1 VTERDVLGGDRIR
14 RYTRARMSW
23 AAEPGRADDAAGAPH
38 DLLLL
43 GPPGR
48 LLGLEALN
56 VRERRMP
63 PVPSEIVLRAEHRIV
78 TLGAVRLR
86 TDEELSRAW
95 GGRTDGR
102 LLVHRTV
109 AGRAW
114 LGPAT
119 ERGGRRTAGHRD
131 DRSFTPSSHDR
142 RADQPLHVARVRRGG
157 LPLAPARRARVRT
170 RLKENSDPKVL
181 TPLTNAGVG
190 SAIRRWRSHRVCGAS
205 RRTQPTT
212 LRCRPGTAT
221 VSCLWATAGARRT
234 ESERSCAAPE
244 RFRLRRDALF
254 SRRP

>member
-1 VTERDVLGGDRIR
+1 MSGSGACR
-14 RYTRARMSW
+14 RYPARSSYARSTGSSRSAQSGFGPTRSSV
-23 AAEPGRADDAAGAPH
+23 EPGEVVQMDACLCIGRLPGEHGSGRQRREAGAAQR
-38 DLLLL
+38 
-43 GPPGR
+43 GIAMTGR
-48 LLGLEALN
+48 LRR
-56 VRERRMP
+56 VRT
-63 PVPSEIVLRAEHRIV
+63 I
-78 TLGAVRLR
+78 GA
-86 TDEELSRAW
+86 
-95 GGRTDGR
+95 
-102 LLVHRTV
+102 
-109 AGRAW
+109 
-114 LGPAT
+114 
-119 ERGGRRTAGHRD
+119 
-131 DRSFTPSSHDR
+131 
-142 RADQPLHVARVRRGG
+142 ADQPLHVARVRRGG

>member
-1 VTERDVLGGDRIR
+1 VLRRNERSQPAGWGRRCVRSRLRVGNGARNGPVVVTERDVLGGDRIR

-63 PVPSEIVLRAEHRIV
+63 PVHSEIVLRAEHRIV

-142 RADQPLHVARVRRGG
+142 RRG
-157 LPLAPARRARVRT
+157 PAV
-170 RLKENSDPKVL
+170 
-181 TPLTNAGVG
+181 
-190 SAIRRWRSHRVCGAS
+190 
-205 RRTQPTT
+205 
-212 LRCRPGTAT
+212 
-221 VSCLWATAGARRT
+221 ARRT
-234 ESERSCAAPE
+234 CPPRRSP
-244 RFRLRRDALF
+244 
-254 SRRP
+254 SRAG